1 MKKILAVILVLTM
14 VLSLAACGKSND
26 GGSSKDKDSSKTEKE
41 DKNSGSN
48 DDGKNDSDTGKTG
61 DEDKS
66 SGGSGS
72 GVIIGYTSD
81 KQPTGEGSQA
91 QKWWHASYYSYDSE
105 FDKDGKCITRDT
117 IYYLDDPANYAEA
130 NEYMVSGDWKPVWSD
145 DKTTFRIDKGFKD
158 YTELED
164 ELEDIE
170 DKFFGYTIKY
180 SDGSTQH
187 VDAPSEAEKD
197 ESMKKTFGF
206 TFDELKDATGDFTY
220 QGWFKKSAQINIGS
234 GKTVDDVNALG
245 AKVWDYC
252 QPFADDGK
260 FYTYMGKYG
269 DEITAAPAIESRFD
283 SFEFHYFRNEKEIK
297 VSIGIE
303 ASKDDAMSFYVGI
316 VS

>member
-1 MKKILAVILVLTM
+1 MKKILAVLLVLAM

-26 GGSSKDKDSSKTEKE
+26 GGSSKDNGSKTEKE
-41 DKNSGSN
+41 DKNNSSN
-48 DDGKNDSDTGKTG
+48 DDGKTDTDTGKTDDG
-61 DEDKS
+61 DKGS
-66 SGGSGS
+66 SGSGS
-72 GVIIGYTSD
+72 GYIIGYTSD

-91 QKWWHASYYSYDSE
+91 QKWWHATHYSYDSE

-117 IYYLDDPANYAEA
+117 IYYMDDPANYEEA
-130 NEYMVSGDWKPVWSD
+130 NEYMVGGDWKPVWSD

-180 SDGSTQH
+180 SDGSTKH
-187 VDAPSEAEKD
+187 VDAPSEAEKA

-252 QPFADDGK
+252 QPFADEGK

-269 DEITAAPAIESRFD
+269 DEITAAPTIESRFD
-283 SFEFHYFRNEKEIK
+283 TFEFHYFRDGKEIK

-303 ASKDDAMSFYVGI
+303 ASKDDAIAFYVGI

>member
-1 MKKILAVILVLTM
+1 MKKILAVLLVLAM
-14 VLSLAACGKSND
+14 VLSLTACGKSND
-26 GGSSKDKDSSKTEKE
+26 GGSSKDNGSKTEKE
-41 DKNSGSN
+41 DKNNSSN
-48 DDGKNDSDTGKTG
+48 DDGKTDTDTGKTDDG
-61 DEDKS
+61 DKGS
-66 SGGSGS
+66 SGSGS

-91 QKWWHASYYSYDSE
+91 QKWWHATHYSYDSE

-117 IYYLDDPANYAEA
+117 IYYMDDPANYEEA
-130 NEYMVSGDWKPVWSD
+130 NEYMVGGDWKPVWSD

-180 SDGSTQH
+180 SDGSTAH
-187 VDAPSEAEKD
+187 VDAPSDAEKA

-252 QPFADDGK
+252 QPFADEGK

-269 DEITAAPAIESRFD
+269 DEITAAPTIESRFD
-283 SFEFHYFRNEKEIK
+283 TFEFHYFRDGKEIK